1 LSPELVWGAFTRSIG
16 VVYVIAFGSMFGQ
29 ITALVGARGVT
40 PVALR
45 LAAIRRDFPGP
56 RRFLYF
62 PSLLWLGH
70 GDGALRGLVATGVA
84 CGLGVIYGGPWSFHC
99 FALAYVLFLSLDV
112 ALRLS
117 FPWECVLFETGIF
130 ALFLPATLPL
140 PALAALHVPAPAIAW
155 AYRFLLFRVVFG
167 FGKFKFIGSTKNDLT
182 YLKGFLVN
190 QPLPS
195 VIAWYASRLPL
206 WALRGGML
214 SLFWVEMPGATLT
227 LWPGPLG
234 LVGGAGILGLMLI
247 INLSGNFGYFNW
259 VVGFLCIPLLDFD
272 TPRAL
277 DLARA
282 FSPDEPLLTNAF
294 VAAHTA
300 GALLYL
306 PFNSYVSQAWHRW
319 AFWRRVR
326 PASLTLPVRALRA
339 VQPSRWLH
347 SYGVFPPK
355 SMPGIRGVAVI
366 EVSYDGETW
375 HDLEYTRAATRPSN
389 APRFIAP
396 HMARWDQTVIYESY
410 GTTEHALA
418 YSVANSGMPY
428 GHATFSDTECLLQ
441 RILEGE
447 RYEGVLLKAGTFPH
461 AGPPRLARMRTFLLR
476 PASLEEHA
484 KTGIWW
490 TRELI
495 GPHYPT
501 RERNDDFWQLWLP
514 HPELFDFDDV
524 VWKERT
530 VLGQAMNSTARDTD
544 LTAIVA
550 RDSGAGDD
558 ALTRRDVDRFFD
570 EFLLLA
576 HANDAQDWVH
586 IGKRWKVLRTHYTPT
601 ELRRLERVAG
611 RLATALDARIEPLTT
626 AKGVEHELPTHY
638 DVACLAQHLLLQGR
652 AVVEDV
658 LAHPE
663 HAVARAAEVTP
674 ETSLYLSAMF
684 RLDRLVWEAHKMRF
698 LDMILVRSSE
708 RFPGSER
715 ARAEKKLEETAKKLW
730 GVARLTSFLRGKFR
744 EAEYCDGTPEMYP
757 EFIEGPGGEIL
768 ETSGGGS
775 RRAPDR
781 ESVAPT

>member
-1 LSPELVWGAFTRSIG
+1 MSSPVSPELVWGAFTRLVG

-29 ITALVGARGVT
+29 ITALVGERGVI
-40 PVALR
+40 PIKVK
-45 LAAIRRDFPGP
+45 LAAIAKDFPGL

-62 PSLLWLGH
+62 PSILWFASS
-70 GDGALRGLVATGVA
+70 DRALRILVALGAA
-84 CGLGVIYGGPWSFHC
+84 CGAGIVYGGPSSFYC

-117 FPWECVLFETGIF
+117 FPWECVLFESGIL

-140 PALAALHVPAPAIAW
+140 PELAAVHAPAPAIAW

-195 VIAWYASRLPL
+195 PIAWYASRLPL
-206 WALRGGML
+206 WVLRFGML
-214 SLFWVEMPGATLT
+214 SLFWVELPGATLT
-227 LWPGPLG
+227 LFPGPLG
-234 LVGGAGILGLMLI
+234 LVGGAGVVGLMLV

-259 VVGFLCIPLLDFD
+259 IIGFMCVPLLDFD

-277 DLARA
+277 DLAHA
-282 FSPDEPLLTNAF
+282 FSPDGPWLTNAF

-300 GALLYL
+300 GALMYL
-306 PFNSYVSQAWHRW
+306 PFNSYVSQSWHRW
-319 AFWRRVR
+319 TFWRRVK
-326 PASLTLPVRALRA
+326 PSFLTLPVRMLRA

-366 EVSYDGETW
+366 EVSWDGETW
-375 HDLEYTRAATRPSN
+375 HDLEYTRAMTRPEH

-396 HMARWDQTVIYESY
+396 HMARWDQTIIYESY

-447 RYEGVLLKAGTFPH
+447 RYEGVLLKAGTFPQ
-461 AGPPRLARMRTFLLR
+461 AGPPKLARMRTYLLR

-484 KTGIWW
+484 KTGAWW

-495 GPHYPT
+495 GPHYPART
-501 RERNDDFWQLWLP
+501 RNDHFWQLWLP
-514 HPELFDFDDV
+514 NPELFDFDDV

-530 VLGQAMNSTARDTD
+530 ALGPLMNPGDRSADLAALVPRGTD
-544 LTAIVA
+544 DLPA
-550 RDSGAGDD
+550 S
-558 ALTRRDVDRFFD
+558 DVDRFFD
-570 EFLLLA
+570 EFLPA
-576 HANDAQDWVH
+576 AEPERARRWDD
-586 IGKRWKVLRTHYTPT
+586 IGERWRALRSRFSPL
-601 ELRRLERVAG
+601 ELRRFERVAG
-611 RLATALDARIEPLTT
+611 RIATMLDARIEPLVRAGSAAEAT
-626 AKGVEHELPTHY
+626 LPTHY
-638 DVACLAQHLLLQGR
+638 DVACLAQHLILQGR
-652 AVVEDV
+652 AVVEET
-658 LAHPE
+658 LAQPE
-663 HAVARAAEVTP
+663 RALSRAKDLTP
-674 ETSLYLSAMF
+674 ETSLYLSALF

-708 RFPGSER
+708 RFPDSDR
-715 ARAEKKLEETAKKLW
+715 ARAERKLEETAKKLW
-730 GVARLTSFLRGKFR
+730 GVARLTAFLRGKFR
-744 EAEYCDGTPEMYP
+744 EPEYADGTPEQYP
-757 EFIEGPGGEIL
+757 EFVEGPGGEIL
-768 ETSGGGS
+768 ETTRGAGAGDVA
-775 RRAPDR
+775 RRGLL
-781 ESVAPT
+781 T